1 MPVEYEAEEKNGKVM
16 DFHKKRMACRHILN
30 GNCDKETECI
40 FFQKAPDVLGANA
53 MWYDC

>member
-1 MPVEYEAEEKNGKVM
+1 M